1 MANGVKKCCGQGFL
15 KGRKLFSHEGR
26 IVAVAC
32 EDTAVFA
39 VKRVP
44 MRAEVRLRQWSRC
57 RMVFILRDMP
67 VYDSES
73 MPKFPS
79 LEDQLDLI
87 TKGAAE
93 IVPLEALKERIAKS
107 IASGVPMRIKAGFD
121 PTAPDLHL
129 GHTVLLRKLK
139 HFQDLGHTVIFLI
152 GDSTALIGD
161 PTGRNVTRKPLTP
174 EQIAENAETYKEQV
188 FKILDRGTTEVR
200 YNSEWLDKL
209 GYYDMVKLMAQFTV
223 SQMLEREDF
232 HKRFNEEQPIALHE
246 LIYPIAQGYDSV
258 ALECDVELG
267 GTDQKFNLMRGRD
280 LQKHYGQP
288 QQIVLMMPIIEGLD
302 GVQKMSKSLG
312 NAIGV
317 HEPAGEMYGKLM
329 SVSDELM
336 WRYWTL
342 LTDLRGSEIAQM
354 QTDVVG
360 GVLHPMQAKKDL
372 AWTITRDFHS
382 KEEADAAAESW
393 AKMFQQRGVSED
405 VPVMKVSLAE
415 EGLLNVSETGVA
427 EIRVPKLL
435 VLAGL
440 ASSTGE
446 ATRKLAENAVS
457 LNGEKISGRTC
468 GRDAMGESPTLR
480 LGKKSVRVEWV

>member
-1 MANGVKKCCGQGFL
+1 MAAPTSKTLSN
-15 KGRKLFSHEGR
+15 
-26 IVAVAC
+26 
-32 EDTAVFA
+32 
-39 VKRVP
+39 
-44 MRAEVRLRQWSRC
+44 
-57 RMVFILRDMP
+57 
-67 VYDSES
+67 
-73 MPKFPS
+73 FPS
-79 LEDQLDLI
+79 LDEQLDLI

-161 PTGRNVTRKPLTP
+161 PTGRNVTRKPLTRA
-174 EQIAENAETYKEQV
+174 EIAVNAETYKEQV
-188 FKILDRGTTEVR
+188 FKILDREKTEVR

-246 LIYPIAQGYDSV
+246 LIYPVAQGYDSV

-317 HEPAGEMYGKLM
+317 HEPAGEMYGKVM
-329 SVSDELM
+329 SISDELM

-342 LTDLRGSEIAQM
+342 LTDLRGSEIAAM
-354 QTDVVG
+354 QEQVRDG
-360 GVLHPMQAKKDL
+360 SLHPMQAKKNL
-372 AWTITRDFHS
+372 ARTITKGFHS
-382 KEEADAAAESW
+382 QVEADAAAEGW
-393 AKMFQQRGVSED
+393 AKMFQQKGVRED
-405 VPVMKVSLAE
+405 AEEVEVSLASLSPRWE
-415 EGLLNVSETGVA
+415 QPGKEAPVA
-427 EIRVPKLL
+427 IVRLSRLL
-435 VLAGL
+435 VACGL
-440 ASSTGE
+440 AESNADGE
-446 ATRKLAENAVS
+446 RKIKAGAFHATEGVTIQGADRGVLEIVVRS
-457 LNGEKISGRTC
+457 GERFPLRVGKRAKMVVIS
-468 GRDAMGESPTLR
+468 
-480 LGKKSVRVEWV
+480 

>member
-1 MANGVKKCCGQGFL
+1 
-15 KGRKLFSHEGR
+15 
-26 IVAVAC
+26 
-32 EDTAVFA
+32 
-39 VKRVP
+39 
-44 MRAEVRLRQWSRC
+44 
-57 RMVFILRDMP
+57 MP
-67 VYDSES
+67 VSTTDT
-73 MPKFPS
+73 MTKFPS

-93 IVPLEALKERIAKS
+93 IVPLEALKERITKS
-107 IASGVPMRIKAGFD
+107 IATGKPMRIKAGFD

-161 PTGRNVTRKPLTP
+161 PTGRNVTRKALTP
-174 EQIAENAETYKEQV
+174 AEIAANAETYKEQV
-188 FKILDRGTTEVR
+188 FEILDREKTEVR

-209 GYYDMVKLMAQFTV
+209 SYYDMVKLMAQFTV

-280 LQKHYGQP
+280 LQKHFGQP

-312 NAIGV
+312 NAVGV
-317 HEPAGEMYGKLM
+317 HEPAGEMYGKVM
-329 SVSDELM
+329 SISDELM

-342 LTDLRGSEIAQM
+342 LTDLRVSEISTM
-354 QTDVVG
+354 QEQVRDG
-360 GVLHPMQAKKDL
+360 SLHPMQAKKNL
-372 AWTITRDFHS
+372 AWTITKGFHS
-382 KEEADAAAESW
+382 QAEVDTAAESW

-405 VPVMKVSLAE
+405 VPMVKVSLVE
-415 EGLLNVSETGVA
+415 EGLIAPVADGAPA

-457 LNGEKISGRTC
+457 LNGEKIAARTY
-468 GRDAMGESPTLR
+468 GKDAMGDSPTLR
-480 LGKKSVRVEWV
+480 LGKKSVRVEWVR